1 MKKQRKEEVGR
12 AVSTERELL
21 LVFNQL
27 CCPVMHS
34 LIVTLS
40 ATP

>member
-1 MKKQRKEEVGR
+1 MKEQRKEEVAR
-12 AVSTERELL
+12 AASTKRRLL

-40 ATP
+40 AAP